1 MVGKGKYYRL
11 GVAGGGVLGYDCR
24 MVAENQVERKI
35 RTANRS
41 ELARS
46 LNVTRPHV
54 SQILSGK
61 SVPSLVVAAGIAKEI
76 GVSLDEFWGYLQTAS
91 VN

>member
-1 MVGKGKYYRL
+1 MI
-11 GVAGGGVLGYDCR
+11 AG
-24 MVAENQVERKI
+24 MVAENHVERKI

-41 ELARS
+41 ELAREIG
-46 LNVTRPHV
+46 VTRPHI

-61 SVPSLVVAAGIAKEI
+61 SVPSLLVAAGMAKSL
-76 GVSLDEFWGYLQTAS
+76 GVSLDEFWSYLQTAT

>member
-1 MVGKGKYYRL
+1 
-11 GVAGGGVLGYDCR
+11 
-24 MVAENQVERKI
+24 MVAENQVEQKI

-61 SVPSLVVAAGIAKEI
+61 SVPSLMVAAGMAKEL
-76 GVSLDEFWGYLQTAS
+76 GVSLDQLWGYLQTAA